1 MDTCKIP
8 TLLSKKM
15 NNQTIKSKIS
25 DSQIVPMNFNCLLAI
40 FSWKKAVHIYIIS
53 KFPLFAF
60 RNMFQARFDRK
71 ELGVATLFRTH
82 SLPVACEIGKERRRI
97 SEILQKKERI
107 VIS

>member
-40 FSWKKAVHIYIIS
+40 FSWKKAVHICIIS
-53 KFPLFAF
+53 KFPLFAV
-60 RNMFQARFDRK
+60 RNMFQARLDRK
-71 ELGVATLFRTH
+71 KLGVATLFRTH
-82 SLPVACEIGKERRRI
+82 SLAIACEIGKERRRI